1 MVHHFAQDLNSS
13 VAIAIK
19 FVTDTHV
26 PLRMNFN
33 SSVHPMRFLLA
44 PSSSQTLYF
53 CQISLVL
60 TIFFLQSQL
69 NFEFKFTNV
78 CMLTG

>member
-1 MVHHFAQDLNSS
+1 MVQHFAQDLNIS

-53 CQISLVL
+53 CQNSSVYDHIFPLVAAEL
-60 TIFFLQSQL
+60 
-69 NFEFKFTNV
+69 
-78 CMLTG
+78 